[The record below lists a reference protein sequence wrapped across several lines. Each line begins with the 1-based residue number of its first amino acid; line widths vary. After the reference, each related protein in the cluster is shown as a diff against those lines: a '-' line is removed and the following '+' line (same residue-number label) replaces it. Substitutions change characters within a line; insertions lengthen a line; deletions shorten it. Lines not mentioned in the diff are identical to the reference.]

1 MTWRASGHFGIPR
14 FNLSKTL
21 CLHRY
26 SENKLHFID
35 KVFQCYGYFRNNT
48 MSTVMGDHSVEI
60 RAKTRIRAGE
70 EITNQYMAPDTPTYI
85 RFVSALAPS
94 AAQGVT
100 KFVCLSNC
108 LWLLYLLSWV
118 SLCISPDKT
127 SQTSSKPS
135 LSSNCLSVQLK
146 TCLYS
151 SSLFLSTLSCTS
163 SS

>member
-1 MTWRASGHFGIPR
+1 
-14 FNLSKTL
+14 
-21 CLHRY
+21 
-26 SENKLHFID
+26 
-35 KVFQCYGYFRNNT
+35 

-108 LWLLYLLSWV
+108 L
-118 SLCISPDKT
+118 
-127 SQTSSKPS
+127 
-135 LSSNCLSVQLK
+135 
-146 TCLYS
+146 
-151 SSLFLSTLSCTS
+151 
-163 SS
+163 